1 MARTKNTCRRGTSNA
16 FATKAARELFN
27 KQGLFNKQHGT
38 AKKRRVPTNYYNV
51 SGHQSSLSGGGGCLG
66 HALRSYYVSFF
77 MKQ

>member
-38 AKKRRVPTNYYNV
+38 AKKRRVPTN
-51 SGHQSSLSGGGGCLG
+51 LG

>member
-16 FATKAARELFN
+16 FATKAARE
-27 KQGLFNKQHGT
+27 LFNKQHGT